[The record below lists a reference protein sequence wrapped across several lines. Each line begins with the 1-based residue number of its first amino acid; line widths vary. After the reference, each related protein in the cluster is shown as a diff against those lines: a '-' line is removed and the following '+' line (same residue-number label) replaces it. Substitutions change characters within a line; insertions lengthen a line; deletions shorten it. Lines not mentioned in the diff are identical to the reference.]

1 MSDPFP
7 FANIP
12 AFAEIL
18 GQPHEGRAALYARDD
33 WRARARPQLRELW
46 GAMLETTVVA
56 ESTAHPDL
64 VDGPPL
70 GKLAA
75 ERGVDPLDVMIDL
88 ALAEDLGTRFR
99 VTMINDAESQIAEL
113 LSHPR
118 LMVGL
123 SDAGAHTSQLCDAN
137 YATHLLAR
145 FVRELGAISLET
157 GVWRLTG
164 HPATVYG
171 LAGRGVIEPG
181 AAADLVAFDPVTV
194 GTTTRRARPR
204 LPRGRRPPGRPQH
217 RDRARVGGR
226 DAGAPRR

>member
-1 MSDPFP
+1 
-7 FANIP
+7 
-12 AFAEIL
+12 
-18 GQPHEGRAALYARDD
+18 
-33 WRARARPQLRELW
+33 
-46 GAMLETTVVA
+46 VA
-56 ESTAHPDL
+56 ESDAHPEL
-64 VDGPPL
+64 VDGPTL
-70 GKLAA
+70 AKLAA
-75 ERGVDPLDVMIDL
+75 ERGVDPLDVMVDL
-88 ALAEDLGTRFR
+88 GLAEDLATRFR

-181 AAADLVAFDPVTV
+181 AHADLVAFDPTTV
-194 GTTTRRARPR
+194 GTTRAERVHDFPGGADRLVARSTGIEHVWVAGTAVRRAGADLEGVR
-204 LPRGRRPPGRPQH
+204 PGRLL
-217 RDRARVGGR
+217 RAGR
-226 DAGAPRR
+226 